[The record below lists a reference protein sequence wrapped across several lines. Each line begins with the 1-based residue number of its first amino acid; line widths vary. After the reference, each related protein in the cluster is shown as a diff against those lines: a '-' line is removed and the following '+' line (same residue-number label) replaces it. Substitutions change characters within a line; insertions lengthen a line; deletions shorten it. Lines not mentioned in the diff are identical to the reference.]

1 MYAVCSV
8 ALLAAAGLVAGCTS
22 EPEPGPST
30 SKPLVTTPAP
40 SSPTPTPTTSSPS
53 PSATGMPAAAKV
65 KSEAGAI
72 AFVKYF
78 FDQVNLA
85 WTTPE
90 PDLLRSLSN
99 PDCISCASLTTTA
112 SDHVQVTFV
121 LDQKLSNV
129 VDKNGAVVLTDQPKV
144 VERRV
149 ELEWVNSQWRV
160 WDIA

>member
-1 MYAVCSV
+1 
-8 ALLAAAGLVAGCTS
+8 
-22 EPEPGPST
+22 
-30 SKPLVTTPAP
+30 
-40 SSPTPTPTTSSPS
+40 
-53 PSATGMPAAAKV
+53 MPAAAKV

-112 SDHVQVTFV
+112 SDLKAKVQRYDRPPAVVRSLKFKGVVGSDHVQVTFV